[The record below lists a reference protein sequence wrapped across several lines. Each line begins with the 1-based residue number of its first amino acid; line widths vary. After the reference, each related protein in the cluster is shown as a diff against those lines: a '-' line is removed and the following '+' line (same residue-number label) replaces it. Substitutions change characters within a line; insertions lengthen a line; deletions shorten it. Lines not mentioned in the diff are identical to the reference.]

1 MALYEVDIKCWDD
14 LCVETKIVSTNPASI
29 NDDTI
34 FYTFKDED
42 EIENHVNSIEKEIEV
57 SDKES
62 RMIELKN
69 WLNSLIN

>member
-1 MALYEVDIKCWDD
+1 MALYEVDIKWWDD

-42 EIENHVNSIEKEIEV
+42 EIEAFMLEDPIGEFRVLSYL
-57 SDKES
+57 
-62 RMIELKN
+62 EL
-69 WLNSLIN
+69 

>member
-1 MALYEVDIKCWDD
+1 MTTNMALYEVDIKWWDD

-42 EIENHVNSIEKEIEV
+42 EIEAFMLEDPIGEFRVLSYL
-57 SDKES
+57 
-62 RMIELKN
+62 EL
-69 WLNSLIN
+69 